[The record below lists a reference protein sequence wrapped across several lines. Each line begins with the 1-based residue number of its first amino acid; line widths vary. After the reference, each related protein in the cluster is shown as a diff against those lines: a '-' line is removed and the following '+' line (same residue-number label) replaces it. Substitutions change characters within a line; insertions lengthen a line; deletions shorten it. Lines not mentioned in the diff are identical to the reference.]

1 MATIALYENRINQM
15 PTLISDIRNSTSGYS
30 SELFSLKQKSLNVAS
45 NVCNL
50 DDVINSIQSSTE
62 TLERKAVNLQTFQL
76 NHEVFVEEVAQVDD
90 DVAVIV
96 NQNKDD
102 FYGKYTYLKPD
113 YEKSGLEQFGDD
125 IASGLAS
132 FGEWC
137 KEHWVEIVL
146 TIVIVIGAVLAIA
159 AVIATGGMA
168 LVPLLAGALS
178 YFGVAGGLALSI
190 ATGVSLVIAA
200 TAIVSTVVSSGY
212 NIADLWGDYDDDSGF
227 QSAKNTWNTISLV
240 TNLLYSFGGIVN
252 SITGISNSSLR
263 AFAKGMTNKNFFT
276 SVFSF
281 NNTKLVFGENLSTF
295 WAGIGGESV
304 ATAYATQNGVQTLGQ
319 VIPQAARDVANATTW
334 TPPSMSMAISSSGK
348 ATALLSSN
356 VGSIASNGTVVG
368 NTWLTVEKVILNI
381 NPRITSLTTISNF
394 GTAAQAADT
403 VSRTF
408 QLSSLIQ
415 SVMSGGQFAVS
426 GTELDAYNT
435 KEGSEAQNGD

>member
-1 MATIALYENRINQM
+1 M
-15 PTLISDIRNSTSGYS
+15 
-30 SELFSLKQKSLNVAS
+30 
-45 NVCNL
+45 
-50 DDVINSIQSSTE
+50 
-62 TLERKAVNLQTFQL
+62 
-76 NHEVFVEEVAQVDD
+76 
-90 DVAVIV
+90 
-96 NQNKDD
+96 
-102 FYGKYTYLKPD
+102 
-113 YEKSGLEQFGDD
+113 
-125 IASGLAS
+125 
-132 FGEWC
+132 
-137 KEHWVEIVL
+137 
-146 TIVIVIGAVLAIA
+146 
-159 AVIATGGMA
+159 
-168 LVPLLAGALS
+168 
-178 YFGVAGGLALSI
+178 
-190 ATGVSLVIAA
+190 
-200 TAIVSTVVSSGY
+200 
-212 NIADLWGDYDDDSGF
+212 
-227 QSAKNTWNTISLV
+227 
-240 TNLLYSFGGIVN
+240 
-252 SITGISNSSLR
+252 
-263 AFAKGMTNKNFFT
+263 
-276 SVFSF
+276 
-281 NNTKLVFGENLSTF
+281 FGENLSTF